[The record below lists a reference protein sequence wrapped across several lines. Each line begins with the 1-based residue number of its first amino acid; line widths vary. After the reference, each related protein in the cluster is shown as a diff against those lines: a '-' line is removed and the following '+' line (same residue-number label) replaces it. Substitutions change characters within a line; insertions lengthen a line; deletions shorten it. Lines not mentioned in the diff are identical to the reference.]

1 MRFFVSFVASTKN
14 LFSFGCC
21 LTCSQHRNLQNIHIH
36 ILQIFFMICFCLIKS
51 RVNCSVIKQPFLNRN
66 LIFFSNTSQI
76 VCCRIIKKNQTK
88 DLETSNSNI
97 LEVPMLGEV
106 SCHKKEWPTL
116 GQIVSFF
123 IIRGHSQ
130 TTFTIFGFF

>member
-1 MRFFVSFVASTKN
+1 MGVQLKALKYV
-14 LFSFGCC
+14 
-21 LTCSQHRNLQNIHIH
+21 LQNN
-36 ILQIFFMICFCLIKS
+36 LKKS
-51 RVNCSVIKQPFLNRN
+51 KQDFGQLDN
-66 LIFFSNTSQI
+66 
-76 VCCRIIKKNQTK
+76 
-88 DLETSNSNI
+88 SNSNI
-97 LEVPMLGEV
+97 LEVPMLPEV